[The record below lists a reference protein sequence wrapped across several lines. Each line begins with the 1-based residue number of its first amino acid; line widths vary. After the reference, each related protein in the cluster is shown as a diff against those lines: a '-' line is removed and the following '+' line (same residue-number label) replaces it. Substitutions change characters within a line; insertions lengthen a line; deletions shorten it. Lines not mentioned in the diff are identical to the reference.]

1 MRSSLLFVFLCL
13 AAAPAAGHP
22 LDMSRLDVQVE
33 QERVQQRLTI
43 REDSVAPLLGPDWSR
58 LPPDELRTAV
68 SATLGASNLS
78 AGGKPCEVL
87 PLKLE
92 PGDASAPANARP
104 GVSPTRPGAW
114 PPPSSPPSP
123 PWTESLRP
131 WKRGTIAS
139 RSPAV
144 ARRGSPRWSV

>member
-33 QERVQQRLTI
+33 QERLRQRLTI

-68 SATLGASNLS
+68 FSATLGASNLS
-78 AGGKPCEVL
+78 RE
-87 PLKLE
+87 
-92 PGDASAPANARP
+92 ASPVRC
-104 GVSPTRPGAW
+104 SPW
-114 PPPSSPPSP
+114 
-123 PWTESLRP
+123 
-131 WKRGTIAS
+131 
-139 RSPAV
+139 
-144 ARRGSPRWSV
+144 RWSQATPELQLALAQG